1 MPKISLG
8 CVRVTMPNRWDSSFS
23 TVLDL
28 SLQEIIFATNILL
41 VDCMLEQ
48 DGLVA
53 VVSEICLSDDHTVSV
68 GGKSEA
74 KASIQ

>member
-1 MPKISLG
+1 
-8 CVRVTMPNRWDSSFS
+8 MPNRWDSSFS

-28 SLQEIIFATNILL
+28 SQQQEIIFATNIHL

-68 GGKSEA
+68 GARA
-74 KASIQ
+74 KQKPVFSKHD

>member
-1 MPKISLG
+1 
-8 CVRVTMPNRWDSSFS
+8 MPNRWDSSFS

-28 SLQEIIFATNILL
+28 SQQQEIIFATNILL